1 MAEFKRVIL
10 IVVEGLGLGAAP
22 DAAAFSDGGADTL
35 GHLVGHFR
43 ARLQLPVLQGLGLT
57 ALHPVLFTQEAVQ
70 EHSYY
75 GRLRSMTS
83 NKSAVEDYW
92 ELLGV
97 VDEEELTAYPSG
109 FSAALIHQLE
119 QQFHRPVLV
128 NAPYQPQHLL
138 EDYGDAQVATGGL
151 LVSTSGGSD
160 MVVSAHEATIDGEEL
175 VQVGRFI
182 RRFVDQQ
189 DSGRLQMVQTMPFA
203 GSPGRY
209 YYRFARQRTFYLR
222 PPQPT
227 VVDRARAVGCPV
239 KVVTGTTA
247 FADLQ
252 SALKSAPDT
261 GLYLLSVHEI
271 DQAGYQRNPE
281 ESGQQL
287 MKFDQHLAEVLPLVH
302 PDDLLIVTA
311 NHGNDPAFSGEES
324 TREWLP
330 LLAYSPSLRGGRL
343 ADRATLADIAATIQ
357 DVLGLADGPTSGCGH
372 SFRSLLL

>member
-1 MAEFKRVIL
+1 MTEFKRVVL
-10 IVVEGLGLGAAP
+10 IIVEGLGLGAAP
-22 DAAAFSDGGADTL
+22 DAAVFADNGADTM
-35 GHLVGHFR
+35 GHLCNHFR
-43 ARLQLPVLQGLGLT
+43 VRLQLPTLQKMGLGG
-57 ALHPVLFTQEAVQ
+57 LHPRLAARETPV
-70 EHSYY
+70 HSYY

-97 VDEEELTAYPSG
+97 VDEEEPTAYPSG

-119 QQFHRPVLV
+119 QEFHRPVLV

-138 EDYGDAQVATGGL
+138 EDYGDVQVATGGL

-160 MVVSAHEATIDGEEL
+160 MVVSAHEATIDGDEL
-175 VQVGRFI
+175 EKVGRFI

-189 DSGRLQMVQTMPFA
+189 DSGRLQIVQTLPFA
-203 GSPGRY
+203 GAPGRY
-209 YYRFARQRTFYLR
+209 YYRFTRQQTFYLR

-252 SALKSAPDT
+252 LALKSAPDT
-261 GLYLLSVHEI
+261 GLYLVPIHEI
-271 DQAGYQRNPE
+271 DRAGYQRNPE
-281 ESGQQL
+281 GSGQQL

-357 DVLGLADGPTSGCGH
+357 DVLGLADGPISGCGY

>member
-1 MAEFKRVIL
+1 
-10 IVVEGLGLGAAP
+10 
-22 DAAAFSDGGADTL
+22 
-35 GHLVGHFR
+35 
-43 ARLQLPVLQGLGLT
+43 
-57 ALHPVLFTQEAVQ
+57 
-70 EHSYY
+70 
-75 GRLRSMTS
+75 
-83 NKSAVEDYW
+83 
-92 ELLGV
+92 
-97 VDEEELTAYPSG
+97 
-109 FSAALIHQLE
+109 
-119 QQFHRPVLV
+119 
-128 NAPYQPQHLL
+128 
-138 EDYGDAQVATGGL
+138 
-151 LVSTSGGSD
+151 

-189 DSGRLQMVQTMPFA
+189 DSDRLQMVQTLPFA

-227 VVDRARAVGCPV
+227 VINRARAVGCPV
-239 KVVTGTTA
+239 KVVTGETA

-252 SALKSAPDT
+252 SVLKNTPGA
-261 GLYLLSVHEI
+261 GLYLVPVHEV
-271 DQAGYQRNPE
+271 DRAGYQRNPE
-281 ESGQQL
+281 DSGQQL

-357 DVLGLADGPTSGCGH
+357 DVLGLADGPISGCGH